1 MGFCGKADNSDYMN
15 CSCGQPSSESWQMT
29 LMCALNKYNPSLTA
43 SLLMEIIG
51 RRTNI
56 ARRIGLLH
64 HRT

>member
-1 MGFCGKADNSDYMN
+1 
-15 CSCGQPSSESWQMT
+15 MT